1 METSVDYQTS
11 SKPEEF
17 FGEKQGSLF
26 HEFLELYR
34 DCIESIKYTPFG
46 PEEGL
51 KITINCF
58 GPDSRTVSLKN
69 DTITDGQYIIA
80 LTKLDQP
87 VGIGSAHLLLTLMGW
102 EGRPIYTPAF
112 RDDMTPVLGCSRRR
126 DRLTDI
132 QEFYDMT
139 IGLAEA
145 MDKIDS
151 VIKSQ
156 TVFSYLW
163 KNQN

>member
-1 METSVDYQTS
+1 MELPTKYQAS

-17 FGEKQGSLF
+17 FETKQGTLF

-34 DCIESIKYTPFG
+34 DRIESIKFIPFG
-46 PEEGL
+46 PCAGL
-51 KITINCF
+51 KLKINCF
-58 GPDSRTVSLKN
+58 GPDARTVSLKH
-69 DTITDGQYIIA
+69 DSITDGQYIIA
-80 LTKLDQP
+80 LTKLDKP
-87 VGIGSAHLLLTLMGW
+87 VDAGSANLLLTLMGW

-126 DRLTDI
+126 DRLTDL
-132 QEFYDMT
+132 QDFYDMT

-145 MDKIDS
+145 IDKIDS

-163 KNQN
+163 KNLN

>member
-17 FGEKQGSLF
+17 FETKQGSLF
-26 HEFLELYR
+26 HKFLELYR
-34 DCIESIKYTPFG
+34 DRINSIKYTPFG
-46 PEEGL
+46 PKEGL
-51 KITINCF
+51 ELKINCF
-58 GPDSRTVSLKN
+58 GPDARTVFLKN
-69 DTITDGQYIIA
+69 DTVTDGQYIIA
-80 LTKLDQP
+80 ITKLDYSAELS
-87 VGIGSAHLLLTLMGW
+87 SAHLLLTLMGW

-126 DRLTDI
+126 DLLTDI
-132 QEFYDMT
+132 HEFYDIT

-156 TVFSYLW
+156 RVFSYLW
-163 KNQN
+163 KNF

>member
-1 METSVDYQTS
+1 METSTNYQTS

-17 FGEKQGSLF
+17 FGTEKHSLF
-26 HEFLELYR
+26 HEFLEIYHDR
-34 DCIESIKYTPFG
+34 IESVKYTPFG

-51 KITINCF
+51 ALRINCF
-58 GPDSRTVSLKN
+58 GPDARTVSLKN

-80 LTKLDQP
+80 LTKLDYP
-87 VGIGSAHLLLTLMGW
+87 AESRSAHLLLTLMGW

-126 DRLTDI
+126 NQLTDI

-145 MDKIDS
+145 MEKIDS

-156 TVFSYLW
+156 RVFSYLW
-163 KNQN
+163 KNY

>member
-1 METSVDYQTS
+1 METPVSYQTNS
-11 SKPEEF
+11 RPEEF
-17 FGEKQGSLF
+17 FGAKQRSLF
-26 HEFLELYR
+26 HEFLELYQDR
-34 DCIESIKYTPFG
+34 IDSIKYTPFG
-46 PEEGL
+46 PAKGL
-51 KITINCF
+51 KLRINCF
-58 GPDSRTVSLKN
+58 SPDVRTVSLKY

-87 VGIGSAHLLLTLMGW
+87 AEQSSANLLLTLMGW

-126 DRLTDI
+126 DLLTDR

-145 MDKIDS
+145 IDKIDS

-156 TVFSYLW
+156 KVFSYLW
-163 KNQN
+163 KNF

>member
-1 METSVDYQTS
+1 METSVKYQTS
-11 SKPEEF
+11 SKPEDF
-17 FGEKQGSLF
+17 FEAKSGVLF
-26 HEFLELYR
+26 HEFLEIYHDR
-34 DCIESIKYTPFG
+34 IESIKYTPFG

-51 KITINCF
+51 NLEINCF
-58 GPDSRTVSLKN
+58 GPDARTVFLKN

-80 LTKLDQP
+80 LTKLDYP
-87 VGIGSAHLLLTLMGW
+87 AEFRCAHLLLTLMGW

-126 DRLTDI
+126 TLLTDI

-156 TVFSYLW
+156 RVFSYLW
-163 KNQN
+163 KNY

>member
-1 METSVDYQTS
+1 METSVNYQTS

-17 FGEKQGSLF
+17 FETDQGSLF
-26 HEFLELYR
+26 HEFLEQYR
-34 DCIESIKYTPFG
+34 DRIESIKYIPFG
-46 PEEGL
+46 PQAGL
-51 KITINCF
+51 SLKINCF
-58 GPDSRTVSLKN
+58 GPEARTVSLKY

-80 LTKLDQP
+80 LTRLDQP
-87 VGIGSAHLLLTLMGW
+87 VEIGSAHLLLTLMGW

-126 DRLTDI
+126 DRLSDL

-145 MDKIDS
+145 IDKIDA
-151 VIKSQ
+151 VIKNQ

-163 KNQN
+163 KNLN